1 MKKIFIICSAV
12 IAAMT
17 LTTNADAQISVS
29 AGYNLISHTTKI
41 KGGESTSTPQQ
52 LSGIFI
58 NGSYCYELMTEEW
71 GVLSVEPGLT
81 WSFGSTKIAN
91 QDVGRAISG
100 SREKRREHYLD
111 LPINARYDYDLMPG
125 KVKLSGF
132 AGPIISFGL
141 ASSLKSREEWDDTWI
156 VNKQNLYTGKYTV
169 KSSDKSLNSTGDMG
183 ETHYSRF
190 DIKLGLGIGATVL
203 EKYNV
208 RLGYNIGLLNRA
220 PGYVTGDYKFVQHTN
235 VFYFGVGYNF

>member
-132 AGPIISFGL
+132 AGP
-141 ASSLKSREEWDDTWI
+141 
-156 VNKQNLYTGKYTV
+156 NLIR
-169 KSSDKSLNSTGDMG
+169 SC
-183 ETHYSRF
+183 
-190 DIKLGLGIGATVL
+190 
-203 EKYNV
+203 
-208 RLGYNIGLLNRA
+208 
-220 PGYVTGDYKFVQHTN
+220 KFIEITR
-235 VFYFGVGYNF
+235 GVGRHMDCKQTEPLYWKIHSEEF